1 MKEPHRMSEQQANP
15 PASFPKRVFALIL
28 DTVTIFSLAGYL
40 IGWLTGNLTPNGF
53 QLDGMPAWLW
63 LATIVAYFYIGRTI
77 AGGTLWDRILGIAR
91 PQPY

>member
-1 MKEPHRMSEQQANP
+1 MSEQQANP
-15 PASFPKRVFALIL
+15 ARFISKARVCADPRHRHNL
-28 DTVTIFSLAGYL
+28 LAGQADF

-63 LATIVAYFYIGRTI
+63 LATIVAYFYIGRRI